1 MTTQPTLGLELRR
14 PHHPSLFGLN
24 SANISPRDV
33 LSGTAGTASAEVLW
47 LERIY
52 GLWRR
57 LTHPALFRAVRSCD
71 SRGVELLVFIGV
83 GRLFFLTEA
92 ETSPDALVTT
102 LTRTP
107 GENGFG
113 WAVAR
118 FNLYAPGRPPTS
130 PRLFHAELSGYFR
143 PFEMNPR
150 HPSSPTPNPPF
161 RGFTHG

>member
-14 PHHPSLFGLN
+14 PHRPSLFGLN

-33 LSGTAGTASAEVLW
+33 LSGTAGAASVEVVW

-57 LTHPALFRAVRSCD
+57 LTYPALFRAVRPCD
-71 SRGVELLVFIGV
+71 SRGVELLVFVGV
-83 GRLFFLTEA
+83 GRFFFLT
-92 ETSPDALVTT
+92 DARVPT

-118 FNLYAPGRPPTS
+118 FNLYAPKPRAS
-130 PRLFHAELSGYFR
+130 PRNFHTELPGYFR
-143 PFEMNPR
+143 PFEAAPHPTNPK
-150 HPSSPTPNPPF
+150 PPF
-161 RGFTHG
+161 RGFTYG